1 MKKHWKLTYQR
12 IFNNPRIWLGIG
24 LISLLCL
31 VIFSPMNIIFDRN
44 FLIQYFNSKPCC
56 VVGLFITIYTV
67 LTVIGV
73 PGTILTFV
81 GGIIF
86 GLSWGTFW
94 SVFGATLGALGAFWL
109 ARYLLHDPIELYF
122 GKHKA
127 LASFKQAV
135 VSNPFSFVL
144 AVRFAPISPFNVVNF
159 LFGLTPIHWLPYTIA
174 TFVGIIPGTLA
185 YTWLGVSGIDA
196 IQGGNKLSVFLAM
209 GLLGILSLIPLVM
222 KKRRSSKQ

>member
-1 MKKHWKLTYQR
+1 MKKRWQLNYQR
-12 IFNNPRIWLGIG
+12 ILNNPRTWLGIG
-24 LISLLCL
+24 FISLLCL
-31 VIFSPMNIIFDRN
+31 VIFSPLNVIFDRD
-44 FLIQYFNSKPCC
+44 FLILFFNSKPCC
-56 VVGLFITIYTV
+56 VVGLFIIIYIV
-67 LTVIGV
+67 LTIIGV

-109 ARYLLHDPIELYF
+109 ARYLLHDSIELHF

-159 LFGLTPIHWLPYTIA
+159 LFGLTPIHWLPYTTA

-185 YTWLGVSGIDA
+185 YTWLGVSGMDA

-209 GLLGILSLIPLVM
+209 GLLGILSLVPLVM
-222 KKRRSSKQ
+222 KKRRSRK